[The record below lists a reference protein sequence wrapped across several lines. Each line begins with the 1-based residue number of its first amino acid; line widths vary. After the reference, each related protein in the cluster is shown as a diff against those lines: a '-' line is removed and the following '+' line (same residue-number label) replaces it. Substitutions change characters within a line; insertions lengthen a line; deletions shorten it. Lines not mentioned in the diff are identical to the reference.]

1 MNEELNLVE
10 ILKNVPKGTEFYCSV
25 VGDCKFL
32 YISDNKDY
40 PISISYSQGKDSM
53 VLDEYGKEY
62 KGKGECLL
70 FPSKDQRDW
79 SKFKVNLLE
88 GTKVMCAEVDTGWM
102 LRYYASD
109 RRCYKDGKKNGKTV
123 EWKYIVPVSDFDF
136 ENIESNINKSI

>member
-32 YISDNKDY
+32 YISENKDY

-79 SKFKVNLLE
+79 NKFKVDLPK
-88 GTKVMCAEVDTGWM
+88 GTKVMCSSGRRWN
-102 LRYYASD
+102 LRYYALD
-109 RRCYKDGKKNGKTV
+109 KRCYDGGKKTGNTSD
-123 EWKYIVPVSDFDF
+123 WDYIVPVSDFDF

>member
-10 ILKNVPKGTEFYCSV
+10 ILKNVPSGTKLWSCISGDIEFGSI
-25 VGDCKFL
+25 D
-32 YISDNKDY
+32 SDHNSKY
-40 PISISYSQGKDSM
+40 PIKTSAETFTSDGK
-53 VLDEYGKEY
+53 LYEYR
-62 KGKGECLL
+62 GECIL

-79 SKFKVNLLE
+79 SKFKVDLQE

-136 ENIESNINKSI
+136 TNPESNINKSI